1 MQATARSSSV
11 VKSTSTARR
20 RLMWGVSLID
30 HLRGLTKMVFG
41 RNHFV
46 GVNDMVDQ
54 RAFDHAPFV
63 VAYHFPAS
71 FVSAKKETVPAL
83 RGIFDHQRNGLDWI
97 VLRVPPD
104 RMDTDRTQRVESRIM
119 LRLSLRRITEP
130 TENIGANGRTNRGRI
145 NRLDALSLDG
155 FRRLGVLRFVHKFFV
170 PVSAVPALDVSN
182 INPSASLH
190 RATRGIQ
197 R

>member
-1 MQATARSSSV
+1 MLFASKGFCIVTV
-11 VKSTSTARR
+11 
-20 RLMWGVSLID
+20 
-30 HLRGLTKMVFG
+30 
-41 RNHFV
+41 
-46 GVNDMVDQ
+46 
-54 RAFDHAPFV
+54 RAFNRHV
-63 VAYHFPAS
+63 VDPSRWAS
-71 FVSAKKETVPAL
+71 TKPKRVFLASIGIPCELERLTTL
-83 RGIFDHQRNGLDWI
+83 RADD
-97 VLRVPPD
+97 VLEVYR
-104 RMDTDRTQRVESRIM
+104 
-119 LRLSLRRITEP
+119 
-130 TENIGANGRTNRGRI
+130 ARTNRGRI